1 MTLTLKP
8 VNLSFWWQQLHPRQP
23 QCSRGRPRVG
33 RSPLDLR
40 ALAVKEDMVN
50 IILKPKFNSDDN
62 DDDDFNDKDLDEV
75 GLGIGQELSHVS
87 D

>member
-1 MTLTLKP
+1 M
-8 VNLSFWWQQLHPRQP
+8 
-23 QCSRGRPRVG
+23 
-33 RSPLDLR
+33 DLR
-40 ALAVKEDMVN
+40 ALAVKEDK
-50 IILKPKFNSDDN
+50 IILKPKFNNDDN

>member
-1 MTLTLKP
+1 M
-8 VNLSFWWQQLHPRQP
+8 
-23 QCSRGRPRVG
+23 
-33 RSPLDLR
+33 DLR
-40 ALAVKEDMVN
+40 ALAVKEDIVN
-50 IILKPKFNSDDN
+50 IILKPKFNNDDN